1 MSTPMTVPP
10 TINCVECQG
19 TCHLL
24 SHPPEDGFEVGD
36 WVAYRCADC
45 LDRFDL
51 QVADPADDLPE
62 DRWAAGMNP
71 TDH

>member
-1 MSTPMTVPP
+1 MDVP
-10 TINCVECQG
+10 TQIACVECQG

-24 SHPPEDGFEVGD
+24 SHPPEDGWEPGD

-51 QVADPADDLPE
+51 QVADPADDEPA
-62 DRWAAGMNP
+62 DP
-71 TDH
+71 TAW